1 MATLLDAVGTLQS
14 FGVYSTILP
23 FLLITAV
30 VYAVLLK
37 YKTLGEN
44 KTVNA
49 IIAIV
54 IGLVFISVAR
64 AVNFI
69 NIILPFVTIFL
80 VMLVLVMLIFTF
92 MGVKGETISD
102 AITKYPAIIFIFI
115 LIFVV
120 IGVSQVFPETSV
132 IIQSPETAERLNL
145 SLTEPGATP
154 QQQGAAFL
162 FLQFARIFASP
173 QVLGLIILFIV
184 FAIGAYFITR
194 EPAKGG

>member
-120 IGVSQVFPETSV
+120 IGGSQVFP
-132 IIQSPETAERLNL
+132 
-145 SLTEPGATP
+145 
-154 QQQGAAFL
+154 
-162 FLQFARIFASP
+162 
-173 QVLGLIILFIV
+173 
-184 FAIGAYFITR
+184 
-194 EPAKGG
+194 